1 MVRYCLSV
9 VTSGSIVLLG
19 CGISAPDRADDAVA
33 ELDALSERVAAAHRA
48 RDPGALAA
56 LQTDSVVFEWQ
67 GASTSYGRRDFESR
81 MRSNWAQRNDL
92 DLVLHLSA
100 RRVDGNRATEVLHYT
115 ETWRETPDTL
125 TSEYGRYVVLLLR
138 QPEREWRIER
148 WIGFTDSVVRT
159 RAPR

>member
-1 MVRYCLSV
+1 MVRYGLSV
-9 VTSGSIVLLG
+9 VTSAAVLLG
-19 CGISAPDRADDAVA
+19 CGMSVPDRAADAAA
-33 ELDALSERVAAAHRA
+33 ELDALSERVVAAHRA
-48 RDPGALAA
+48 RDTRALAA

-100 RRVDGNRATEVLHYT
+100 RRVEGNRATEVLHYT
-115 ETWRETPDTL
+115 ETWRETPDAL

-138 QPEREWRIER
+138 QPDREWRIER